1 MKSKLC
7 ALALL
12 CGVGVCQAA
21 ATPTLSAWNDTAA
34 KTAIEQW
41 VGHATTPGDPAF
53 IPQKQ
58 RYVVFDNDGTLWPEA
73 PVTFQLQFA
82 LDELKRLAPAHPEW
96 QSDPLISA
104 ALNNDIKTLAASGSK
119 GLFKLVAL
127 THSNMTTEE
136 FTQRV
141 TDWVSTQKH
150 ARFGCGYDRLGYL
163 PMRQL
168 LDYLRQNGFKTWI
181 ISGGG
186 VDFMRV
192 LAEKMYD
199 IPPEQVVGSFSLS
212 EFSLTDNGTQLRKTM
227 NGAFYD
233 DAAAKPV
240 AIHLFMGH
248 RPVAAFGNS
257 DGDVPMLQYTSANPG
272 VKTFGLLVHHT
283 DSQREYAYDA
293 HPPASG
299 TLVNGLTLAGKYGWT
314 IVDMK
319 KDWKTVFDPALCP
332 ATGSAQSTTTP

>member
-1 MKSKLC
+1 MKVEIC

-12 CGVGVCQAA
+12 CSAGTCQAA
-21 ATPTLSAWNDTAA
+21 ENTALSAWNETPA

-41 VGHATTPGDPAF
+41 VEHATTPGDSAF
-53 IPQKQ
+53 IPEKQ

-82 LDELKRLAPAHPEW
+82 LDEIRRLAPSHPEW
-96 QSDPLISA
+96 KTDPLVTA
-104 ALNNDIKTLAASGSK
+104 ALNNDLKTLAGSGTK
-119 GLFKLVAL
+119 GLMKLIAL

-136 FTQRV
+136 FDKRV
-141 TDWVSTQKH
+141 TDWVSSHKDP
-150 ARFGCGYDRLGYL
+150 RFDCRYDQMGYL

-168 LDYLRQNGFKTWI
+168 LSYLRSHGFKTWI

-186 VDFMRV
+186 IDFMRV
-192 LAEKMYD
+192 LAEKMYG

-212 EFSLTDNGTQLRKTM
+212 EFSLTEEGTTLRKTM
-227 NGAFYD
+227 NSAFYD

-257 DGDVPMLQYTSANPG
+257 DGDVPMLQYTAASPDI
-272 VKTFGLLVHHT
+272 KTFGLLVHHT

-299 TLVNGLTLAGKYGWT
+299 KLVNGLTLAGKYGWT
-314 IVDMK
+314 VVDMK
-319 KDWKTVFDPALCP
+319 KDWKTVFDPDRCR
-332 ATGSAQSTTTP
+332 ATEIPPLK